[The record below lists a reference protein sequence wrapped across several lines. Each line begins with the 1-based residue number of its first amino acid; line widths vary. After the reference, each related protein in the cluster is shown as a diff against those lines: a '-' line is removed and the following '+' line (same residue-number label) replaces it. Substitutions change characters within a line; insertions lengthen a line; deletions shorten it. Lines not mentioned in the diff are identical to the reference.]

1 MDSEGSL
8 NVACEI
14 SGESSPHHS
23 YKVLQHPQKY
33 GSYVQAPHRR
43 EYRSKEWNH
52 SPWSSPRKLWTACWS
67 KLRRVISFLDIRL
80 HPRRS
85 AARLRNNDAWSTI
98 FFGVENKDFRGKL
111 LNFQGIILLNIPKAL
126 QQNCFFCTESKRSLE
141 YTWII
146 KSFVHFFLQV
156 FWLSWLWNNFYSL
169 LQLVEACQGAV
180 KRIMCG
186 PLTLSNHFRNS
197 CFSCCQIR
205 NSKRGRFKHLW

>member
-14 SGESSPHHS
+14 SGDSSPHHS

-33 GSYVQAPHRR
+33 GSYVQAPHSR

-52 SPWSSPRKLWTACWS
+52 SPWSSPRKLWTARWS
-67 KLRRVISFLDIRL
+67 KLRRVISFLNIRL
-80 HPRRS
+80 HPRRL
-85 AARLRNNDAWSTI
+85 AARPWNNDAWSTI
-98 FFGVENKDFRGKL
+98 FLEENKDFRGKL
-111 LNFQGIILLNIPKAL
+111 LNFQGIILPNLPNAL

-146 KSFVHFFLQV
+146 KSFVLLYTSIMTV
-156 FWLSWLWNNFYSL
+156 MTVKEIYSQM
-169 LQLVEACQGAV
+169 QLVEACQGAV